1 MNRLKNKV
9 AIVTGAAGGMG
20 AAEAKLFAEEG
31 AKVMATDNRETKLKA
46 WVQAAKADGLQMEY
60 AVHDITNNEDWKTI
74 ISKTISLFGKLDI
87 LVNNAGIYP
96 GFTDC
101 EQTTKELWDKVIA
114 VNLTGSFLGCKNCI
128 PVIKKNGGGSIINIA
143 SIAGL
148 VGGNGAAYSA
158 SKGGLIMLTKD
169 IAVTFA
175 KDNIRAN
182 AICPGGVLTPMT
194 EDLIKAP
201 GMDEIVKN
209 MSPQGRMA
217 NPMEIAWAALYLASD
232 ESSFMTGAEMVIDGG
247 AVAR

>member
-9 AIVTGAAGGMG
+9 AIVTGAAGGIG
-20 AAEAKLFAEEG
+20 AAQAKLFAQEG
-31 AKVMATDNRETKLKA
+31 AQVIATDKQEDKLKA
-46 WVQAAKADGLQMEY
+46 WVQAARTEGLQIDY
-60 AVHDITNNEDWKTI
+60 AVHDVTSEDDWKTV
-74 ISKTISLFGKLDI
+74 ISKAISLFGKLDV
-87 LVNNAGIYP
+87 LVNNAGIFP

-101 EQTTKELWDKVIA
+101 EQTAKELWDKVIA
-114 VNLTGSFLGCKNCI
+114 VNLTGAFLGCKTCI
-128 PVIKKNGGGSIINIA
+128 PHMKTNAGGSIVHIA

-194 EDLIKAP
+194 EDLMKAP
-201 GMDEIVKN
+201 GMNEMIKD

-217 NPMEIAWAALYLASD
+217 DPMEIAWAALYLGSD